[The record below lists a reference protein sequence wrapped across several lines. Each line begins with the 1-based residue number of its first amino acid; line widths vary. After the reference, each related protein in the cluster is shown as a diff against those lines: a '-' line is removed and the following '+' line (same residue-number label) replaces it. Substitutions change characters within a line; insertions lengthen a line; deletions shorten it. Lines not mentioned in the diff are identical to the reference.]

1 MGGGTRITESVLG
14 FPDVDCVQSGISSGS
29 VSTSAFTSAFTDS
42 FVSSTGLLDA
52 IRCVGEIDSCL
63 PIVLPDNSSTK
74 LRLASFCNAT
84 C

>member
-1 MGGGTRITESVLG
+1 MGGGTSSIEAVLG
-14 FPDVDCVQSGISSGS
+14 IPDVDCVQSGISSGS
-29 VSTSAFTSAFTDS
+29 ASASASTSAFTDS

-52 IRCVGEIDSCL
+52 MRCVGEIDSCL